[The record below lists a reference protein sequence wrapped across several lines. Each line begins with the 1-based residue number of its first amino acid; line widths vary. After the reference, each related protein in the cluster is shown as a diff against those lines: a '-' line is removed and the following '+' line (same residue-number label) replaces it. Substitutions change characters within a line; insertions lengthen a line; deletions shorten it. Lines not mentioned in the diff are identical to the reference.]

1 MWALQT
7 QYRMHP
13 EICRWPNQYFYRN
26 ELINAKL
33 TMDIYKT
40 PLVPFS
46 ILSLAYTQNNSCSNG
61 QITNNLEAEFV
72 AKLLK
77 ALDGFI
83 PNKYN
88 SYGVITPYAHH
99 RSTLES
105 SIRSLGLTNI
115 MVNTIDSYQGL
126 EKDVIVIS
134 NARTNGIGFLANP
147 QRLNVALTR
156 AKKCLILCG
165 NFKNLEA
172 VPAWRCLLQ
181 NARERKLYHEITVNC
196 IADIQAN
203 VIEKIKLKIKNFQ
216 RHNLN
221 YFFS

>member
-1 MWALQT
+1 MFTRIQNCLDNIACTKANKDANTSITTPGNIIYSLQT

-46 ILSLAYTQNNSCSNG
+46 ILSLGYTQSNFGSNG
-61 QITNNLEAEFV
+61 RITNNLEAEFV

-99 RSTLES
+99 RNTLES
-105 SIRSLGLTNI
+105 SIR
-115 MVNTIDSYQGL
+115 
-126 EKDVIVIS
+126 
-134 NARTNGIGFLANP
+134 
-147 QRLNVALTR
+147 
-156 AKKCLILCG
+156 
-165 NFKNLEA
+165 
-172 VPAWRCLLQ
+172 
-181 NARERKLYHEITVNC
+181 
-196 IADIQAN
+196 
-203 VIEKIKLKIKNFQ
+203 
-216 RHNLN
+216 
-221 YFFS
+221 